1 MVSPS
6 ITRTTVASVVRPD
19 GPKVGSGV
27 GGRVGVGVGVG
38 VDDAMTDGETTA
50 VVGAGVGLGDIE
62 PIATSP
68 TSAATPTPSVR
79 FRVRDLRAR

>member
-1 MVSPS
+1 
-6 ITRTTVASVVRPD
+6 
-19 GPKVGSGV
+19 
-27 GGRVGVGVGVG
+27 VGVG